1 MRLLADPSVQKVV
14 VKHPDGLVRF
24 GCEYVEA
31 VLATQGR
38 RFGGGGV
45 G

>member
-1 MRLLADPSVQKVV
+1 MRLLADPSVHKVV

-24 GCEYVEA
+24 GYVEA
-31 VLATQGR
+31 VLAAQGR